1 MSLNRTIYRPGQIV
15 PVSGQYGVVDV
26 YGSYLGRQITSVR
39 GEKFP
44 PTHTA
49 REHGYVLQDTTVHR
63 YR

>member
-1 MSLNRTIYRPGQIV
+1 MSVHRPIYRPGQIV
-15 PVSGQYGVVDV
+15 PTSGQYGVVDV
-26 YGSYLGRQITSVR
+26 YGRYLGRQVTCVR

-44 PTHTA
+44 PTRTP